1 MDLLARYSSRRW
13 IVARTLV
20 CLALLCGLLSGM
32 FGASCKRRR
41 RPKPQTE
48 EVTASRPVVGLI
60 PAHLETR
67 DPAAASQLLKG
78 FYKVED
84 SWRWTAGQF
93 SVLLGVPKGAAAT
106 GGVLK
111 LRFAIPDVVLAR
123 LHEQTISATINGKP
137 LGPET
142 YRTSG
147 SQTYTRAIPPD
158 LLTGPGVQ
166 VDFTVNPVL
175 PPGSADM
182 RELAVIAS
190 SISLEAK

>member
-1 MDLLARYSSRRW
+1 MDLFTKYSSWRW
-13 IVARTLV
+13 MILAPLLV
-20 CLALLCGLLSGM
+20 CLALPGV
-32 FGASCKRRR
+32 SCKRRR
-41 RPKPQTE
+41 RPKPTE
-48 EVTASRPVVGLI
+48 ESTGSRRVMGAI
-60 PAHLETR
+60 PNHLETR
-67 DPAAASQLLKG
+67 DPAIASQLLKG

-93 SVLLGVPKGAAAT
+93 SVLLGIPKGAAAN

-111 LRFAIPDVVLAR
+111 LRFAIPEVVLAK
-123 LHEQTISATINGKP
+123 LHEQTVSASINGKP

-147 SQTYTRAIPPD
+147 SQIYTRSVPPD
-158 LLTGPGVQ
+158 LLTGTGVQ

-190 SISLEAK
+190 SISLEAKK